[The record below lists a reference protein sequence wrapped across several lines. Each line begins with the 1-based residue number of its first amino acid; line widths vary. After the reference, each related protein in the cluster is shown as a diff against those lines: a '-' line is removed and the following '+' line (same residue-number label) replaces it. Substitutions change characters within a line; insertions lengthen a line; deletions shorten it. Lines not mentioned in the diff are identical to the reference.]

1 LFSTS
6 HDSFASN
13 FSAPNWAHY
22 VSEAESLQLIAPI
35 LPLEIKD
42 SLWYFKPFKA
52 PRPDGLQPGFFQ
64 HCWHQVG
71 ESVSKEVIQIFN
83 SGKMPSYLNK
93 TLIVLIPKCL
103 GPETL
108 SQFRPIS
115 LCNTMYK
122 IVTKIIVSI
131 IRPLLSNLISPY
143 QTTFVPGRR
152 GVDNVVIA
160 EELIHTIHKKKGR
173 IGHVILKVDLEK
185 AYDRIEWS
193 FIREV
198 LILFKFPMSLVNLI
212 LECISSISCAIL
224 FNGGQ
229 MDSFQPSRGIR

>member
-1 LFSTS
+1 M
-6 HDSFASN
+6 
-13 FSAPNWAHY
+13 
-22 VSEAESLQLIAPI
+22 
-35 LPLEIKD
+35 
-42 SLWYFKPFKA
+42 
-52 PRPDGLQPGFFQ
+52 
-64 HCWHQVG
+64 G
-71 ESVSKEVIQIFN
+71 ESISKEVIQVFN

-108 SQFRPIS
+108 NHFRPIS
-115 LCNTMYK
+115 LCNTVYK
-122 IVTKIIVSI
+122 IVIKIIVSR

-143 QTTFVPGRR
+143 QTVFVPGRR

-160 EELIHTIHKKKGR
+160 QELIHTIHKKKGR
-173 IGHVILKVDLEK
+173 VGHFMLKIDLEK

-212 LECISSISCAIL
+212 LECISFSFSAIF
-224 FNGGQ
+224 FNGGANGGL
-229 MDSFQPSRGIR
+229 STFWGY

>member
-1 LFSTS
+1 M
-6 HDSFASN
+6 
-13 FSAPNWAHY
+13 
-22 VSEAESLQLIAPI
+22 
-35 LPLEIKD
+35 
-42 SLWYFKPFKA
+42 
-52 PRPDGLQPGFFQ
+52 
-64 HCWHQVG
+64 G
-71 ESVSKEVIQIFN
+71 ESISKEVIQVFN

-108 SQFRPIS
+108 NHFRPIS
-115 LCNTMYK
+115 LCNTVYK
-122 IVTKIIVSI
+122 IVTKIIVSR

-143 QTTFVPGRR
+143 QTAFVPGRR

-160 EELIHTIHKKKGR
+160 QELIHTIHKKKGR
-173 IGHVILKVDLEK
+173 VGHFMLKIDLEK

-212 LECISSISCAIL
+212 LECISFSFSAIF
-224 FNGGQ
+224 FNGGANGGL
-229 MDSFQPSRGIR
+229 STFWGY